1 MTLKIFSC
9 DQNSLRNR
17 KPHFQDNNLQ
27 NMGGMDLID
36 KDKSMGDS
44 NDTIDGIYFDSS
56 IDDIINGIINQ

>member
-1 MTLKIFSC
+1 
-9 DQNSLRNR
+9 
-17 KPHFQDNNLQ
+17 
-27 NMGGMDLID
+27 MGGMDLID

>member
-1 MTLKIFSC
+1 MMLKIFSC
-9 DQNSLRNR
+9 DQNSLRNCN
-17 KPHFQDNNLQ
+17 PHSQDNNLQ

-56 IDDIINGIINQ
+56 IDDIINGIINR